1 MVILGISLHEIS
13 WWTRLENHHSH
24 PSPAGELADQV
35 RHLSGSLLFF
45 PLQLLEVFSHRR
57 GERLT
62 LGQIR
67 QLLSHDTDLTI
78 RTEDLVEAIREII
91 SSSDGGG
98 GGGSLAGSS
107 TNIQFMENTQ
117 TVLIRAG
124 GR

>member
-1 MVILGISLHEIS
+1 MDMITTGRSGIDRELV
-13 WWTRLENHHSH
+13 LK
-24 PSPAGELADQV
+24 LADQV
-35 RHLSGSLLFF
+35 RCLSCSLLFF

-98 GGGSLAGSS
+98 GGGGSLAGSS
-107 TNIQFMENTQ
+107 SNIQFMENTQ

>member
-1 MVILGISLHEIS
+1 MDMITTGRSGIDRELV
-13 WWTRLENHHSH
+13 LK
-24 PSPAGELADQV
+24 LADQV
-35 RHLSGSLLFF
+35 CSLSSFLPLLILFSP

-67 QLLSHDTDLTI
+67 QLLSHDTDLVI

-98 GGGSLAGSS
+98 GGSLTGSS
-107 TNIQFMENTQ
+107 ANIQFMENTQ
-117 TVLIRAG
+117 TVLIRS
-124 GR
+124 GRG